1 MSITGIQGH
10 LLEVTVVA
18 CDKLKD
24 TEWVSKQ
31 DPYVC
36 LEYGGTKF
44 RTRTCTDGHTDPVFQ
59 EKFPF
64 PLIEGLTELTCEVW
78 NSNTILPHTFIG
90 RANRI
95 LLRRVLSRG
104 FDDSAWP
111 FQDKN
116 GRYAGQVRLI
126 LCYENNV
133 LKPATSSFA
142 HLSSSSSCRP
152 SVTQPIFQ
160 DLHWCSPATAANP
173 YPTPAPAAPYAPPAR
188 PYPPPS
194 DPYSSYSISN
204 AAGYQPFPYSAPPS
218 AVYPPPPIYPLN
230 SVYPPSP
237 YPPAPQSSHS
247 LYPPGTRSYQG
258 TYPPPPF

>member
-90 RANRI
+90 RAKI